1 MGYDSKNRL
10 TSYKGTAI
18 TYDADGNMSV
28 GVPGTAAASF
38 QYDSANRLTSA
49 TGTTYQYDNEGNRIQ
64 SQTSEQTLTYVY
76 DTTGSMSRMLMS
88 KTQDGAITKYIYGNG
103 LIAQENASGYY
114 SYHYDLRGS
123 TIALTNA
130 SGTVTNTYVYD
141 TYGTVTKKT
150 GTLTVL
156 FLYNGRDGVVTDS
169 NGLLYM
175 RARYYSPQLKR
186 FINADVVVGSIQ
198 ESPTLNRYAYVN
210 GNPISYVDPFGLS
223 AEPGSNWVDTG
234 HMVLDILGL
243 LPVVGEIFDGTN
255 VIWYLLAGDLVNAGF
270 SATAFLPIIGD
281 AAGAGK
287 LIQNATS
294 KVGSQ
299 AAELFAKYGDDVAK
313 WADDILGFAKKEGL
327 EVALPDGGS
336 LKLWGDSAENAVKF
350 AATGSSNDLKNGYK
364 TINPNEIRYSQSS
377 VNGSSEIIQSMKKNG
392 WKGDRIDVVKMPDG
406 IYTTIDNTR
415 VVSARKVGIDVQANV
430 HGYNDLLPI
439 EGIQRFK
446 TKYGTPKTWGE
457 AIELRVRK
465 QKASFRNGN
474 PYGAFNMETIK

>member
-1 MGYDSKNRL
+1 MKTETHTYNAARNIISFTSSNESGTMGYDSKNRL

-28 GVPGTAAASF
+28 GILGTAITSF

-114 SYHYDLRGS
+114 SYHYDFRGS

-130 SGTVTNTYVYD
+130 SGTVTDTYAYD

-169 NGLLYM
+169 NGFLYM

-186 FINADVVVGSIQ
+186 FINADIVAGSIQ

-223 AEPGSNWVDTG
+223 AEPGSNWGSWG
-234 HMVLDILGL
+234 HTALDILGF
-243 LPVVGEIFDGTN
+243 LPVVGAAFDGVN
-255 VIWYLLAGDLVNAGF
+255 AIWYLFAGDLVNAGF

-336 LKLWGDSAENAVKF
+336 LKLWGDSAGNTIQFAVDGHFKEVKDL
-350 AATGSSNDLKNGYK
+350 SSTKITSNLGN
-364 TINPNEIRYSQSS
+364 
-377 VNGSSEIIQSMKKNG
+377 IIAISPSNNHK
-392 WKGDRIDVVKMPDG
+392 
-406 IYTTIDNTR
+406 
-415 VVSARKVGIDVQANV
+415 VVSKNPGPKGTSNSSIDILDKSGNITTRRWYDA
-430 HGYNDLLPI
+430 
-439 EGIQRFK
+439 EGNAYRDIDITNHRN
-446 TKYGTPKTWGE
+446 PKNHPEYPHEHIWE
-457 AIELRVRK
+457 WI
-465 QKASFRNGN
+465 NGK
-474 PYGAFNMETIK
+474 PERR